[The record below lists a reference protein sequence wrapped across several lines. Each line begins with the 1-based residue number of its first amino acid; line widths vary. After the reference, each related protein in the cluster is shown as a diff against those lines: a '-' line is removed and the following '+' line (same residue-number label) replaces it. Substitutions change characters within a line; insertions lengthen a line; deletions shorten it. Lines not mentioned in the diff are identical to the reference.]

1 MTYSYNC
8 ENCNYHWDA
17 SLPMDSRDL
26 PLSEPCPQCAHV
38 GSVKRVVVAP
48 GISYAGAQTVLQ
60 RAGSGWNDVL
70 NKVKKSS
77 GRRANIET
85 R

>member
-1 MTYSYNC
+1 
-8 ENCNYHWDA
+8 
-17 SLPMDSRDL
+17 MDSRDL
-26 PLSEPCPQCAHV
+26 PLAEPCPNCALV
-38 GSVKRVVVAP
+38 GEVKRTLSAP
-48 GISYAGAQTVLQ
+48 SITYGGGKTILQ

-77 GRRANIET
+77 GRLTKMET

>member
-1 MTYSYNC
+1 
-8 ENCNYHWDA
+8 
-17 SLPMDSRDL
+17 MDSRDL
-26 PLSEPCPQCAHV
+26 PLSAPCPNCALA
-38 GSVKRVVVAP
+38 GDVKRTIVAP
-48 GISYAGAQTVLQ
+48 SITYGGGKTILQ

-77 GRRANIET
+77 GRLTKMET

>member
-1 MTYSYNC
+1 MTYSYCC
-8 ENCNYHWDA
+8 EKCNYFWDA
-17 SLPMDSRDL
+17 NLQLDSRDL
-26 PLSEPCPQCAHV
+26 PLGEPCPNCALV
-38 GSVKRVVVAP
+38 GEVKRTLSAP
-48 GISYAGAQTVLQ
+48 SITYGGGKTVLQ

-77 GRRANIET
+77 GRLTKMET